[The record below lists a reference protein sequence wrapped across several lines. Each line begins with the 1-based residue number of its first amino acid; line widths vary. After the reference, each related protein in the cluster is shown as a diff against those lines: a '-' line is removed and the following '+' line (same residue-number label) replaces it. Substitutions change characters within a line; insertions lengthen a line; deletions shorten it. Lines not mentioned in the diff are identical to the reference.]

1 MSLALGLRFSRQAQV
16 HVEHSAVQ
24 WQCSVCNRTYL
35 NIFRVIWGDR
45 KTANFDEH
53 MTLNDSWP
61 FLASIF
67 SCPGFSAKG
76 CFGVLKSI
84 YRHNVLY
91 HQYVKVLFAS

>member
-53 MTLNDSWP
+53 MAKAPTGELRNDISME
-61 FLASIF
+61 
-67 SCPGFSAKG
+67 
-76 CFGVLKSI
+76 
-84 YRHNVLY
+84 
-91 HQYVKVLFAS
+91 